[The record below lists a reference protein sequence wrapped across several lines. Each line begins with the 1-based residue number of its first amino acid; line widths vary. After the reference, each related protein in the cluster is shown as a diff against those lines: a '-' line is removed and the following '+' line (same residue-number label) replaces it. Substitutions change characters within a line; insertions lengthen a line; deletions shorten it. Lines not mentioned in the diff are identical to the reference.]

1 LADNSLVVDLRKV
14 YFEAMLVG
22 TAIAPAT
29 IEKIGQA
36 TPLGIR
42 TVINHLWEL
51 KMPHLDLQWL
61 HAQMTEQKPARI
73 NPTLRNTK
81 LSDQNDVDQNT
92 DFDFLVR
99 QAHILEQFL
108 DLVSTTLTEKD
119 YEQLRLFCG
128 LPNAEIQT
136 PTIFWSCDCGRHNDK
151 NQTTQDLTETTI
163 KTVRE
168 KLEACVAELRLPAT
182 YSSVDLLGGLGSVAH
197 ALNFTGSSYI

>member
-1 LADNSLVVDLRKV
+1 MADNALVVDLRKV

-61 HAQMTEQKPARI
+61 HAQMAEQKSARSH
-73 NPTLRNTK
+73 PTLRKTN

-108 DLVSTTLTEKD
+108 DLVGTTLTEND
-119 YEQLRLFCG
+119 YEQVRQVCR
-128 LPNAEIQT
+128 LPNVEIQT
-136 PTIFWSCDCGRHNDK
+136 PAIFWSCDCGRHNDK
-151 NQTTQDLTETTI
+151 NQTTSDLSQTNI

-168 KLEACVAELRLPAT
+168 RLETCVAELGVPAA
-182 YSSVDLLGGLGSVAH
+182 YSSVDLLRGLGSVAQ